1 MLGVRPV
8 IEWTVALA
16 LVRSPVPAASTRS
29 PRLLATLLDSKSD
42 PA

>member
-8 IEWTVALA
+8 IEWTAALA

-29 PRLLATLLDSKSD
+29 PRLLARFLDSKSET
-42 PA
+42 A